1 MSREAYELIGSI
13 ASSMGLEEGEDPLDF
28 LIDNVTEVTARLVL
42 VLQVLLDATRQ
53 DETTSM
59 L

>member
-13 ASSMGLEEGEDPLDF
+13 AASMGLVEGEDPLEF
-28 LIDNVTEVTARLVL
+28 LIDNVTDVTARLVL
-42 VLQVLLDATRQ
+42 ILQVLLDATKQ
-53 DETTSM
+53 DESTSM

>member
-1 MSREAYELIGSI
+1 MSSEAYELIGSI
-13 ASSMGLEEGEDPLDF
+13 AASMGIQEDEDPLDF

-42 VLQVLLDATRQ
+42 ILQVLLDATRN
-53 DETTSM
+53 DEQTSM